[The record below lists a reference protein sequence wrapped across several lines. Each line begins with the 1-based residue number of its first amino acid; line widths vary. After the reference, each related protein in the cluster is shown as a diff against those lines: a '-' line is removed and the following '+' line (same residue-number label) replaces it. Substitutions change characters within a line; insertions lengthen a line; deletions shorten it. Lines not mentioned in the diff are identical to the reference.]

1 MVECHLKA
9 DVSVIR
15 RQYGVP
21 VVGESTLEDLEHF
34 SPILDDEYGGCWTL
48 GDCHAENIIG
58 NRRASKAGSLTSLK
72 LPHRCPFRGAVTA
85 TPLSAS
91 PASVSFRAMSEPSA
105 PRISTGIRVG
115 MVAAAATIG
124 AVIGLGLRHGLALRP
139 FISTGRGLAG
149 ALRLDV
155 AGDLVT
161 AVIGLVFVALAIIVL
176 GVCFTLVAAP
186 LRGIE
191 LFLTAVAF
199 GAIGWAVS
207 VHVVPSVLVLAS
219 GAVLGTAQRVFVC
232 GMLAIALVVGMRLAR
247 PDLDTRDTRI
257 E

>member
-1 MVECHLKA
+1 MIDAFALQVA
-9 DVSVIR
+9 S
-15 RQYGVP
+15 GP
-21 VVGESTLEDLEHF
+21 ATAAVG
-34 SPILDDEYGGCWTL
+34 I
-48 GDCHAENIIG
+48 A
-58 NRRASKAGSLTSLK
+58 
-72 LPHRCPFRGAVTA
+72 
-85 TPLSAS
+85 
-91 PASVSFRAMSEPSA
+91 
-105 PRISTGIRVG
+105 
-115 MVAAAATIG
+115 
-124 AVIGLGLRHGLALRP
+124 
-139 FISTGRGLAG
+139 
-149 ALRLDV
+149 
-155 AGDLVT
+155 
-161 AVIGLVFVALAIIVL
+161 FVALAIIVL

-232 GMLAIALVVGMRLAR
+232 GMLAIALVIGMRLAR